1 MYKIKQYE
9 KYKLE
14 IQLQNTK
21 FPFIIDMYYIIIIY
35 FIRIIPDTPQLLLQG
50 KSHVYIYI

>member
-50 KSHVYIYI
+50 KSHVYI